1 MQKVILLC
9 GKLCSGKST
18 YAEKLR
24 AELGAAVLSVDEIML
39 ALFGQDAGEKHDSY
53 VQSLMKLLLN
63 KSVELAAAEI
73 PVILDTGLW
82 TKRERK
88 AAREFYQDHNV
99 ACEIHYINVTDEEWQ
114 KRIAL
119 RNEAPAAN
127 GGAYYVD
134 AGLIEKAS
142 RIFEAPSHEEVDV
155 WVD

>member
-1 MQKVILLC
+1 MEKVILLC

-24 AELGAAVLSVDEIML
+24 SELGAAVLSVDEIML

-53 VQSLMKLLLN
+53 VQSLMELLLR
-63 KSVELAAAEI
+63 KSVELASAEI
-73 PVILDTGLW
+73 PVILDVGLW

-88 AAREFYQDHNV
+88 AAREFYQSHNV
-99 ACEIHYINVTDEEWQ
+99 TCEIHYINVTDEEWQ
-114 KRIAL
+114 KRIAR
-119 RNEAPAAN
+119 RNEASSD
-127 GGAYYVD
+127 GSGAYYVD

-142 RIFEAPSHEEVDV
+142 RIFETPSREEIDV

>member
-1 MQKVILLC
+1 MAKVILLC

-24 AELGAAVLSVDEIML
+24 AELGAAVLTVDEIML

-53 VQSLMKLLLN
+53 VQKLMKLLLH

-88 AAREFYQDHNV
+88 AAREFYQSHDV

-114 KRIAL
+114 KRIAK
-119 RNEAPAAN
+119 RNEISADN
-127 GGAYYVD
+127 SSAYYID
-134 AGLIEKAS
+134 AGLVEKAG
-142 RIFEAPSHEEVDV
+142 RIFETPSREEIDV